1 MRRLFAALLA
11 PVAVTA
17 VLAGCSSSP
26 SPAAGTNNAVK
37 VTGTAS
43 TAPTISIPAKPA
55 SKNLVTRTLIAGH
68 GAKLTADDSYLA
80 NFDIYVWHGKTSKQL
95 ISTYKS
101 TPQVLPV
108 TMGLTGLQQAL
119 AGQRVGAR
127 VLAVLPPKYAYGSK
141 GNSEIGVTGSDTM
154 VWVVDL
160 LKEFP
165 PDASAVG
172 QHVTDGG
179 GKLPTVSTTPGTTT
193 APSVEIPKNSP
204 PSKLVVTTL
213 IRGSGA
219 TIQKDQSIVVRYEGV
234 IWRTGKTF
242 NTNWPSATEPTLPPN
257 VFTLGQLIPAW
268 NTGLIG
274 QKVGSR
280 VMLVVPPA
288 EGYGTKGSPQVG
300 IKGTDTLVF
309 VVDILAVA

>member
-1 MRRLFAALLA
+1 MRRLTAALLA
-11 PVAVTA
+11 PLAVTA

-26 SPAAGTNNAVK
+26 TSSASTNEAVK
-37 VTGTAS
+37 VTGTAG
-43 TAPTISIPAKPA
+43 TAPTIKIPARAA
-55 SKNLVTRTLIAGH
+55 SKNLVTRTLIPGH

-95 ISTYKS
+95 ISTYKT
-101 TPQVLPV
+101 TPEVLPV
-108 TMGLTGLQQAL
+108 TMGLSGLQQAL
-119 AGQRVGAR
+119 SGQRVGAR

-154 VWVVDL
+154 VWVIDL

-165 PDASAVG
+165 PNASAVG
-172 QHVTDGG
+172 QHITDGG
-179 GKLPTVSTTPGTTT
+179 GKLPTVQTTPGTTT
-193 APSVEIPKNSP
+193 APTVTIPKTAP

-219 TIQKDQSIVVRYEGV
+219 TVQKGQSIVVRYEGL
-234 IWRTGKTF
+234 IWRTGKSF
-242 NTNWPSATEPTLPPN
+242 NSNWPSATEPTLPPN
-257 VFTLGQLIPAW
+257 VFTLGELIPAW
-268 NTGLIG
+268 NTGLVG

-288 EGYGTKGSPQVG
+288 EGYGKKGSPQVG

-309 VVDILAVA
+309 VVDILATA